1 MSPPPRRQTIIER
14 QKYPC
19 TYIGA
24 YYEPAR
30 STIVDFLLGHIDRVG
45 MLERMEALVCAEH
58 ESSWSRYRAN
68 GCADAVLKFLDLEPR
83 LDLGGMTPVLVPEHD
98 KLEVSG
104 VDVSVYPDLVLEGR
118 DRRGRPVIGAVKL
131 HFPKSHPQTDAAAEY
146 VGTMLRMYAT
156 MAMSDRVKVCH
167 EACMVIDVFSGKVMN
182 APRGYVRLWRD
193 ISAACEEIRRAWPDA

>member
-19 TYIGA
+19 TFIGA

-30 STIVDFLLGHIDRVG
+30 ATIVDFLLGRLDRVG
-45 MLERMEALVCAEH
+45 MLERMEALVCADH
-58 ESSWSRYRAN
+58 ETDWSRYRAN
-68 GCADAVLKFLDLEPR
+68 GCADAVLSFLDLEPR
-83 LDLGGMTPVLVPEHD
+83 LDFGPMKPVLVPEHD
-98 KLEVSG
+98 KLDVGG

-118 DRRGRPVIGAVKL
+118 DRRGRPVVGAVKL

-146 VGTMLRMYAT
+146 VGTLLRMYAT
-156 MAMSDRVKVCH
+156 MAMSDRGRVSH
-167 EACMVIDVFSGKVMN
+167 ESCMVIDVFAGKVMN
-182 APRGYVRLWRD
+182 APRGYKRRWRD